1 MTHHDLNFRVLTCI
15 RIVHCRCNVYSMV
28 PETDGVAPIC
38 ESIARL
44 LSPHAEVVLHDPRT
58 DTIVAIWNPM
68 SGRRAGDASL
78 LSELDELRPAG
89 RDVYGPY
96 PKSLADGRA
105 LSSVSAVMRDRAGH
119 AKLVLCV
126 NFDRTMF
133 DEAARLLAGFA
144 APVSGQPREL
154 FERDWSETV
163 NDIVG
168 AYVRETGTP
177 LARLTR
183 RDRLTLVIR
192 LEAAG
197 IFTRR
202 RSVPAVA
209 RALGISRSM
218 TYRLL
223 AEARKEQSAHAD
235 AS

>member
-1 MTHHDLNFRVLTCI
+1 
-15 RIVHCRCNVYSMV
+15 MV
-28 PETDGVAPIC
+28 MEADGVAPVC
-38 ESIARL
+38 EAIARL
-44 LSPHAEVVLHDPRT
+44 LSPHAEVVLHDPRA
-58 DTIVAIWNPM
+58 DTIVGIWNPM
-68 SGRRAGDASL
+68 SGRRVGDASL
-78 LSELDELRPAG
+78 LSELDGLRPVG

-105 LSSVSAVMRDRAGH
+105 LSSVSAVLRDGAGRAG
-119 AKLVLCV
+119 LVLCV
-126 NFDRTMF
+126 NIDRTVF
-133 DEAARLLAGFA
+133 EEAARLLAGFA

-154 FERDWSETV
+154 FGRDWTETV

-168 AYVRETGTP
+168 AYVRDSGTP

-183 RDRLTLVIR
+183 GDRLALLAR

-197 IFTRR
+197 VFTRR

-223 AEARKEQSAHAD
+223 AETRREQDAHAD